1 MAKVGV
7 PVPVR
12 GWSRRS
18 VEWTL
23 LIGLVLALTLLL
35 SRQIRDVQGQAEAAA
50 IKSTLGALRVAFVIN
65 QVQASRA
72 PTGLAAQSAPKTDP
86 LKQRNP
92 FELLAIR
99 PANYFGEIPSIED
112 SKAPPGSWSFNAE
125 CDCIAYQPMDDRWF
139 YSASGDHSAF
149 FKIIGS
155 VGSPLQL
162 VGKEVYLWQGRV
174 LD

>member
-1 MAKVGV
+1 MARDAGSA
-7 PVPVR
+7 PAR

-23 LIGLVLALTLLL
+23 LIGLVLALIFLL
-35 SRQIRDVQGQAEAAA
+35 SRQIREVQGQAEGAA

-65 QVQASRA
+65 QLQASRA
-72 PTGLAAQSAPKTDP
+72 PNGLGAQSDPNISP

-92 FELLAIR
+92 FDLLQTR
-99 PANYFGEIPSIED
+99 PPNYFGEISSLEG
-112 SKAPPGSWSFNAE
+112 SQAPPGSWSFIAE

-139 YSASGDHSAF
+139 YSASGDNIAF

-162 VGKEVYLWQGRV
+162 VGKEVYLWRGQV